1 MTKLFVEAVAGG
13 TMGVWQA
20 GRSPPPPSNTGLS
33 NRGTARARALGTRM
47 VLLVD
52 AVGRTRSDSILL
64 THIAYR
70 DIYIVE
76 RIGPNAN
83 VMQIYEPPWNKKFYC
98 TDGQLFV

>member
-33 NRGTARARALGTRM
+33 NSGTGAARARALGTRM

-52 AVGRTRSDSILL
+52 AVERTRSDSILL
-64 THIAYR
+64 THVAYR

-76 RIGPNAN
+76 CIVPSAN
-83 VMQIYEPPWNKKFYC
+83 VMQIYEAPWN
-98 TDGQLFV
+98 